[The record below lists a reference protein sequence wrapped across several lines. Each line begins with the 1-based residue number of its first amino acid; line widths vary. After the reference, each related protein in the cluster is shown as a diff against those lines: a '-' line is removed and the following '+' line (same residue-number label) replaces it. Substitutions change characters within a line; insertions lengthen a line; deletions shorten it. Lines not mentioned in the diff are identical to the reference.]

1 MDALLSI
8 KPEFVNEIRLGK
20 KKYEFRKR
28 IFKRPNVEKV
38 VIYESAPVSKIVG
51 EFAITKI
58 LEEKPDVLWEK
69 TKKHSGITKRF
80 FDQYFHGKE
89 TAIAIGFETF
99 EEYSEP
105 KTLKQLGLKA
115 APQSFVYIEK

>member
-28 IFKRPNVEKV
+28 IFQRANVEKV
-38 VIYESAPVSKIVG
+38 IIYESAPVSKIVG
-51 EFAITKI
+51 EFEITKI
-58 LEEKPDVLWEK
+58 LEEKPDILWEK
-69 TKKHSGITKRF
+69 TKNQAGITKSF
-80 FDQYFHGKE
+80 FDLYFRGKE
-89 TAIAIGFETF
+89 IAIAIAFDTF
-99 EEYSEP
+99 EEYPEP

-115 APQSFVYIEK
+115 APQSFIYIEN

>member
-28 IFKRPNVEKV
+28 IFKKPNVEKV
-38 VIYESAPVSKIVG
+38 IIYESSPVSKIVG

-69 TKKHSGITKRF
+69 TKNHSGITKRF

-89 TAIAIGFETF
+89 TAIAIEFEKF

-105 KTLKQLGLKA
+105 KTLNQLGLKS